1 MSYTWTNGELIT
13 AEKLNNTGGC
23 GVLIIGVHE
32 GETETE
38 VVLEST
44 WQEIYDAFTSGVVCL
59 LDLSYEGKTN
69 LYALT
74 SVTSEPNGYNV
85 FFDGNGS
92 NLGYTANSANGYPS
106 QSFD

>member
-1 MSYTWTNGELIT
+1 MAYEWTNGELIT
-13 AEKLNNTGGC
+13 AEKLNNTGGG
-23 GVLIIGVHE
+23 GVLIISVH
-32 GETETE
+32 GTEIE

-44 WQEIYDAFTSGVVCL
+44 WQEIHDAFTSGVVCL

-74 SVTSEPNGYNV
+74 SVTSEPNDGRYNV
-85 FFDGNGS
+85 FFDGHGS